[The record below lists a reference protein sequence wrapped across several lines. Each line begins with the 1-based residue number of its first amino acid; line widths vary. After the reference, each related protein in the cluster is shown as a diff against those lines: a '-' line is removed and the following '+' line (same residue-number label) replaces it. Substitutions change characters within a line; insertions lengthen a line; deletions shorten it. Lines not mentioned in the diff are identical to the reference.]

1 MVLTPADM
9 IVNRHKYFRWTKRTA
24 FLSFAYAVAFPAFVG
39 YWAFVTDVS
48 FPFPSSLS
56 PLRSCFRSLAVG
68 PDGGA
73 LGTRAR
79 AKVMVVMELT
89 GS

>member
-24 FLSFAYAVAFPAFVG
+24 FLSFAYVVAFPAFVG

-48 FPFPSSLS
+48 FSIPPSLS
-56 PLRSCFRSLAVG
+56 PLRSCFPPFAVR
-68 PDGGA
+68 PDGEV
-73 LGTRAR
+73 LGTRVR
-79 AKVMVVMELT
+79 I
-89 GS
+89 